1 MVTKLDAPRVGSA
14 MMDYEENSAAA
25 HEQMDYEEDVY
36 NQNGEEMDMDDV
48 PVTQEDSWA
57 VIS

>member
-1 MVTKLDAPRVGSA
+1 